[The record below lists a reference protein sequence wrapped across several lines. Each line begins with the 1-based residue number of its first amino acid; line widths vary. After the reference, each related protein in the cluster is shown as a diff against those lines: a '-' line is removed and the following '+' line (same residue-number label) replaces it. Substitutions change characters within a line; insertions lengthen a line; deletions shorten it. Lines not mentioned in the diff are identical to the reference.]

1 MTQLQGKPDETA
13 GPAYELLEKFSEWK
27 EKRQESWASF
37 ALSST
42 FPVVP
47 QVLSGCAGFFFF
59 QRDTMSRLPKS
70 RAAELVSTQ
79 ASWVTVDC
87 LHGLIFEAVV
97 RACNLRPRCVFHVGA
112 PGLVVGFLIQQGV
125 AQPALVQGNLAAAV
139 LNQVG
144 STLKLRM
151 SQVPLPV
158 SVQSSSVVCVVWSS
172 RRSCLVLSSVKT
184 CVVLESGRWFGG

>member
-1 MTQLQGKPDETA
+1 
-13 GPAYELLEKFSEWK
+13 
-27 EKRQESWASF
+27 
-37 ALSST
+37 
-42 FPVVP
+42 
-47 QVLSGCAGFFFF
+47 
-59 QRDTMSRLPKS
+59 MSRLPKS

-79 ASWVTVDC
+79 AWWVTVDC

-144 STLKLRM
+144 STLKLRH

-172 RRSCLVLSSVKT
+172 RRSCLVLSSVQT
-184 CVVLESGRWFGG
+184 CVLLESGSGSGSPEVSLVCVCFWSWLDSLIQLPLCSARAPLDWIF

>member
-1 MTQLQGKPDETA
+1 MQGKPDEIA
-13 GPAYELLEKFSEWK
+13 GPATNYSNNFRSGRK
-27 EKRQESWASF
+27 EDQESWANF

-59 QRDTMSRLPKS
+59 QRDTMSRLRTR

-79 ASWVTVDC
+79 ALWVTVDC
-87 LHGLIFEAVV
+87 LHGMIFEAVV
-97 RACNLRPRCVFHVGA
+97 QACNLRPRCVFHVGA
-112 PGLVVGFLIQQGV
+112 PGWVVGFLIQQGV
-125 AQPALVQGNLAAAV
+125 AQPALVEGNLVAAV

-151 SQVPLPV
+151 
-158 SVQSSSVVCVVWSS
+158 C
-172 RRSCLVLSSVKT
+172 SCLFPCLFNPVLS
-184 CVVLESGRWFGG
+184 CVLCGRRVDLA

>member
-1 MTQLQGKPDETA
+1 
-13 GPAYELLEKFSEWK
+13 
-27 EKRQESWASF
+27 
-37 ALSST
+37 
-42 FPVVP
+42 
-47 QVLSGCAGFFFF
+47 
-59 QRDTMSRLPKS
+59 MSRLPKS

-144 STLKLRM
+144 STLKLRI
-151 SQVPLPV
+151 
-158 SVQSSSVVCVVWSS
+158 
-172 RRSCLVLSSVKT
+172 RRCLFPCLFNPVLS
-184 CVVLESGRWFGG
+184 CVLCGRRVDLA

>member
-1 MTQLQGKPDETA
+1 MKLQVRRRTTRKIFGMEGKQD
-13 GPAYELLEKFSEWK
+13 
-27 EKRQESWASF
+27 QESWASF

-47 QVLSGCAGFFFF
+47 QVLSGCAVFFF

-151 SQVPLPV
+151 CSCLFPCLFNPV
-158 SVQSSSVVCVVWSS
+158 LSCVLCGRRVDLAWFSQSSM
-172 RRSCLVLSSVKT
+172 
-184 CVVLESGRWFGG
+184 LEGSMQKKS